1 MYQSMLKHIGNNN
14 NKNKNDEK
22 TKMSLLQLKESNI
35 DQKIL
40 KILADV
46 QARTI
51 LFSIIKKGKTTIDLF
66 EEHRIPI
73 STIYKKITELED
85 LDLIVIE
92 KYIIANR
99 GKRFKVYRSKI
110 SGAAVRIPSLNPVVE
125 LFPNSNENIC

>member
-1 MYQSMLKHIGNNN
+1 MLKHIGNNN